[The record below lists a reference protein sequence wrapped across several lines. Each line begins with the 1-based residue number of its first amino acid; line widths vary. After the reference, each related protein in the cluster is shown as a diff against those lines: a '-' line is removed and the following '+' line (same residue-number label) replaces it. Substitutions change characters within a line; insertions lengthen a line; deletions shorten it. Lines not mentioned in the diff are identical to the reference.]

1 MRRRPAWPMNV
12 IEAGQHDTL
21 INGHAVS
28 RGLDHEYDRI
38 VIYRQYVSAVA
49 IGSHHLA
56 TVRYQHI
63 GNSRIARL
71 ALAATRQILKHHPGH
86 HGLMTIKRTDFSG

>member
-21 INGHAVS
+21 IDGHAVS
-28 RGLDHEYDRI
+28 RGLDHEYDGT

-56 TVRYQHI
+56 TVRYQHA

-71 ALAATRQILKHHPGH
+71 ALAATRQVLKHHAGH
-86 HGLMTIKRTDFSG
+86 HSWMIIRRTDFRG